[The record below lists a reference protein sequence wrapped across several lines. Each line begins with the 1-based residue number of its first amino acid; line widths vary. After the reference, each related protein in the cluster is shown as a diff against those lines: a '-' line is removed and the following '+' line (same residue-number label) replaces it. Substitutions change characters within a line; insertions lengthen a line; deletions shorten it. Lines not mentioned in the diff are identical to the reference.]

1 MGDQPLHENFTIR
14 EYFQKPEIFS
24 YYVDHLCTCVIFCS
38 VWRKQQLNFTQCLV
52 MWGYYVSHCF
62 PEALA
67 TCHVLAPMLID
78 ETCCCYVQF
87 CLVLAYLTNRWHYTA
102 DKLFQYIFSYVQYSL
117 KASKALSTS
126 RRRLGLPYTLIRHGN
141 GSYRKRSS
149 NRRNCKAP
157 ALRFCVNKNPLLKK
171 SFFRRRWRNDNHANS
186 SLDFYSDT
194 NLK

>member
-1 MGDQPLHENFTIR
+1 MRI
-14 EYFQKPEIFS
+14 
-24 YYVDHLCTCVIFCS
+24 LCTCVIFCS

-78 ETCCCYVQF
+78 EKCCCYVQF

-126 RRRLGLPYTLIRHGN
+126 RPRLGLPYTLIRHGN
-141 GSYRKRSS
+141 GFFES
-149 NRRNCKAP
+149 
-157 ALRFCVNKNPLLKK
+157 ALQTEEIAKHRLCVFVSTK
-171 SFFRRRWRNDNHANS
+171 SFVKRELFSKTMA
-186 SLDFYSDT
+186 
-194 NLK
+194 